1 MEGDR
6 KMPRLYFG
14 KRILTFLIGIVALFL
29 LSASESNAQEN
40 ALTTFAGRVIDAA
53 GQPIAGLT
61 VAIVPVEDGTGAW
74 FPIQVEGHDWTD
86 DPIAFQAET
95 DSEGRFVIT
104 DAITG
109 PVLLGLFP
117 YNKPEAEILKVQIG
131 DMFLYAPEA
140 SWGRGVVFSA
150 EPGERIEDVEVTV
163 QRFLQLRGKVLKM
176 DGSPLANAQR
186 IKFRIRKLS
195 LDGEY
200 DGSGSQGVETDI
212 EGNFVQDMRRY
223 MGGPA
228 FYIMSVT
235 YQEQQ
240 AQLDPIVVK
249 PEDLMH
255 EVVFTFDVP
264 LSPDM
269 SQNAPRG
276 FHANGSA
283 RFGGGIDAKGV
294 WVVNPANGHAYKKIS
309 FSGVEDAI
317 AQAAKENAYLV
328 AINDA
333 AEQNWL
339 DQVFVAH
346 RALIGLSDV
355 EEEGHWQWHSG
366 EPVTYTNWARDEPND
381 TGKGDEDYV
390 ILFANQWMDIGPGD
404 VLWRFIINSVLL
416 EKEGVS
422 LKK

>member
-1 MEGDR
+1 
-6 KMPRLYFG
+6 MP
-14 KRILTFLIGIVALFL
+14 L
-29 LSASESNAQEN
+29 L
-40 ALTTFAGRVIDAA
+40 V
-53 GQPIAGLT
+53 
-61 VAIVPVEDGTGAW
+61 
-74 FPIQVEGHDWTD
+74 
-86 DPIAFQAET
+86 
-95 DSEGRFVIT
+95 
-104 DAITG
+104 

-150 EPGERIEDVEVTV
+150 EPGERIEDFEVTV

-176 DGSPLANAQR
+176 DGSPLANAQH
-186 IKFRIRKLS
+186 IKFSIRKLS

-200 DGSGSQGVETDI
+200 DSSGSLSVETDI
-212 EGNFVQDMRRY
+212 EGNFVQDMHRY

-235 YQEQQ
+235 YQEHQ

-255 EVVFTFDVP
+255 EIVFTFEVP

-269 SQNAPRG
+269 PRNAPSRFPCWRISAIWWRG
-276 FHANGSA
+276 LTRKVYGSS
-283 RFGGGIDAKGV
+283 IQQMV
-294 WVVNPANGHAYKKIS
+294 TPTKKS
-309 FSGVEDAI
+309 VL
-317 AQAAKENAYLV
+317 AAWRMLSRKQRKKMLTWSLLT
-328 AINDA
+328 DA

-339 DQVFVAH
+339 EQVFVAH

-366 EPVTYTNWARDEPND
+366 EPVTYTNWAMDEPND

-390 ILFANQWMDIGPGD
+390 ILFANQWVDIGSGD
-404 VLWRFIINSVLL
+404 VRLRFIQSVLL
-416 EKEGVS
+416 EKEETS

>member
-1 MEGDR
+1 MT
-6 KMPRLYFG
+6 RLYFG
-14 KRILTFLIGIVALFL
+14 KRILTFFIGIVAFFL
-29 LSASESNAQEN
+29 LSASESGAQN
-40 ALTTFAGRVIDAA
+40 DALTTLSGRVIDET

-61 VAIVPVEDGTGAW
+61 VVIVPVQDGHGAW
-74 FPIQVEGHDWTD
+74 FPIEFEVEERGRQG

-131 DMFLYAPEA
+131 DMFLYATEE
-140 SWGRGVVFSA
+140 SWGRGIVFSA

-163 QRFLQLRGKVLKM
+163 QRFLQLRGKVLRM
-176 DGSPLANAQR
+176 DGSPLANARR

-200 DGSGSQGVETDI
+200 DGSGSQSIETDI
-212 EGNFVQDMRRY
+212 EGNFVQYMSRY

-235 YQEQQ
+235 YQEHQV
-240 AQLDPIVVK
+240 QLDPIVVK
-249 PEDLMH
+249 PEDLFH
-255 EVVFTFDVP
+255 EVVFTFEVP
-264 LSPDM
+264 LPPDM
-269 SQNAPRG
+269 PRNAPRG
-276 FHANGSA
+276 FHAGAPA
-283 RFGGGIDAKGV
+283 RFGGGLEAKGV
-294 WVVNPANGHAYKKIS
+294 WVVNPGNGHAYKKIR
-309 FSGVEDAI
+309 FSGVEDAF

-328 AINDA
+328 SINDE

-355 EEEGHWQWHSG
+355 AEEGHWQWHSG
-366 EPVTYTNWARDEPND
+366 EPVTYTNWARDEPQD

-390 ILFANQWMDIGPGD
+390 ILFADQWVDIGPGD
-404 VLWRFIINSVLL
+404 VRWRFIQSVLL
-416 EKEGVS
+416 EKEELPVTE
-422 LKK
+422 

>member
-1 MEGDR
+1 MIHRCLGE
-6 KMPRLYFG
+6 KSVA
-14 KRILTFLIGIVALFL
+14 FLIGIAVGLFTVIW
-29 LSASESNAQEN
+29 SSDAQEG
-40 ALTTFAGRVIDAA
+40 ALTTFSGRVIDET
-53 GQPIAGLT
+53 GDPIAGLT
-61 VAIVPVEDGTGAW
+61 VAIVPVQDGHGAW
-74 FPIQVEGHDWTD
+74 FPIEFEVEERGRQG

-104 DAITG
+104 DAIAG

-117 YNKPEAEILKVQIG
+117 YNKPEAEILQVQIG

-140 SWGRGVVFSA
+140 SWGRGVVFSV
-150 EPGERIEDVEVTV
+150 ELGKRIEDVEVTV

-200 DGSGSQGVETDI
+200 DGSSSQGVETDI
-212 EGNFVQDMRRY
+212 EGNFVQDMHRY
-223 MGGPA
+223 MRGPA
-228 FYIMSVT
+228 FYIMSVM

-269 SQNAPRG
+269 SGNAPRG
-276 FHANGSA
+276 FHA
-283 RFGGGIDAKGV
+283 GGGLDVKGV
-294 WVVNPANGHAYKKIS
+294 WVVNPANGHAYKKIR
-309 FSGVEDAI
+309 FSGVEDVI

-339 DQVFVAH
+339 NQVFVAH
-346 RALIGLSDV
+346 RVLIGLSDV
-355 EEEGHWQWHSG
+355 EEEGQWQWHSG
-366 EPVTYTNWARDEPND
+366 EPVTYTNWARDALND

-390 ILFANQWMDIGPGD
+390 ILFANQWVDIGPGD
-404 VLWRFIINSVLL
+404 VRWRFVQSVLL
-416 EKEGVS
+416 EKEEMS

>member
-1 MEGDR
+1 MTH
-6 KMPRLYFG
+6 LYFG
-14 KRILTFLIGIVALFL
+14 KKILTFFIGIVALFL
-29 LSASESNAQEN
+29 LSASESGAQN
-40 ALTTFAGRVIDAA
+40 DALTTLSGRVIDRT

-61 VAIVPVEDGTGAW
+61 VAIVPVQDGHGAW
-74 FPIQVEGHDWTD
+74 FPIEFEVEERGRQG

-104 DAITG
+104 DTIVG
-109 PVLLGLFP
+109 PVLLELFP
-117 YNKPEAEILKVQIG
+117 YSRPVAEILKVQIG
-131 DMFLYAPEA
+131 DMFLYASAEE

-186 IKFRIRKLS
+186 IKFGIRRLS

-200 DGSGSQGVETDI
+200 DGSGSQSVETDI
-212 EGNFVQDMRRY
+212 EGNFVQDMHRY

-235 YQEQQ
+235 YQEHQ

-255 EVVFTFDVP
+255 EVVFTFDVR

-269 SQNAPRG
+269 PRNAPHG
-276 FHANGSA
+276 FHAGASA

-294 WVVNPANGHAYKKIS
+294 WVVNPENGHAYKKIR

-366 EPVTYTNWARDEPND
+366 EPVTYTNWAMDEPND

-390 ILFANQWMDIGPGD
+390 ILFANQWVDIGSGD
-404 VLWRFIINSVLL
+404 VRLRFIQSALL
-416 EKEGVS
+416 EKEETS
-422 LKK
+422 LEK

>member
-1 MEGDR
+1 MTH
-6 KMPRLYFG
+6 LYFG
-14 KRILTFLIGIVALFL
+14 KRILTFFIGIVALFL
-29 LSASESNAQEN
+29 LSVSESNAQEN

-61 VAIVPVEDGTGAW
+61 VAIVPVQDGHGAW
-74 FPIQVEGHDWTD
+74 FPIEFEVEERGRQG

-109 PVLLGLFP
+109 PVLLGVFP
-117 YNKPEAEILKVQIG
+117 YNKPEAEILRVQIG

-140 SWGRGVVFSA
+140 SWGRGVVFSV
-150 EPGERIEDVEVTV
+150 EPGKRIEDVEVTV

-200 DGSGSQGVETDI
+200 DGSSSQGVETDI
-212 EGNFVQDMRRY
+212 EGNFVQDMHRY
-223 MGGPA
+223 MRGPA

-276 FHANGSA
+276 FHADGSA

-309 FSGVEDAI
+309 FNGVEDAI

-333 AEQNWL
+333 TEQNWL

-355 EEEGHWQWHSG
+355 EKEGHWQWHSG

>member
-1 MEGDR
+1 MT
-6 KMPRLYFG
+6 RLYFG
-14 KRILTFLIGIVALFL
+14 KRILTFFIRIVALFL
-29 LSASESNAQEN
+29 LSTSESGAQN
-40 ALTTFAGRVIDAA
+40 DALTTLSGRVIDET

-61 VAIVPVEDGTGAW
+61 VVIVPVQDGHGAW
-74 FPIQVEGHDWTD
+74 FPIKFEVEERGRQG

-117 YNKPEAEILKVQIG
+117 YNSPEAEILKVQIG
-131 DMFLYAPEA
+131 DMFLYAPER

-150 EPGERIEDVEVTV
+150 EPGDRIEDVEVTV
-163 QRFLQLRGKVLKM
+163 QRFLQLRGKVLRM
-176 DGSPLANAQR
+176 DGSPLANARR

-200 DGSGSQGVETDI
+200 DGSGSQSIETDI
-212 EGNFVQDMRRY
+212 EGNFVQDMHRY

-235 YQEQQ
+235 YQEHQ

-249 PEDLMH
+249 PENLIH

-264 LSPDM
+264 LPPDM
-269 SQNAPRG
+269 PRNAPPH
-276 FHANGSA
+276 FHAGASAWVGS
-283 RFGGGIDAKGV
+283 GLGAKDV
-294 WVVNPANGHAYKKIS
+294 WVINPTNGHAYKKIR
-309 FSGVEDAI
+309 FSSVEDAI

-328 AINDA
+328 AINDE

-346 RALIGLSDV
+346 LALIGLSDLQV
-355 EEEGHWQWHSG
+355 EGQWQWHSG
-366 EPVTYTNWARDEPND
+366 EPVTYTNWARDKPQD

-390 ILFANQWMDIGPGD
+390 ILFADQWVDIGPRD
-404 VLWRFIINSVLL
+404 VRWRFIQSVLL
-416 EKEGVS
+416 EKEELPVRE
-422 LKK
+422 

>member
-1 MEGDR
+1 MT
-6 KMPRLYFG
+6 RLYFG
-14 KRILTFLIGIVALFL
+14 KRILTFFIGIVAFFL
-29 LSASESNAQEN
+29 LSASESGVQND
-40 ALTTFAGRVIDAA
+40 ALTTLSGRVIDET
-53 GQPIAGLT
+53 GQPIAGLR
-61 VAIVPVEDGTGAW
+61 VVIVPVQDGHGAW
-74 FPIQVEGHDWTD
+74 FPIEFEVEEHGRQG

-117 YNKPEAEILKVQIG
+117 YNSPEAEILKVQIG
-131 DMFLYAPEA
+131 DMFLYAPEG

-150 EPGERIEDVEVTV
+150 EPGDRIEDVEVTV
-163 QRFLQLRGKVLKM
+163 QRFLQLRGKVLRM

-200 DGSGSQGVETDI
+200 DGSGSQRIETDI
-212 EGNFVQDMRRY
+212 EGNFVQDMHRY

-235 YQEQQ
+235 YQEHQ

-249 PEDLMH
+249 PEDLIH

-264 LSPDM
+264 LPPDM
-269 SQNAPRG
+269 PRNAPPH
-276 FHANGSA
+276 FHAGAPA
-283 RFGGGIDAKGV
+283 RFGSGLEAKDV
-294 WVVNPANGHAYKKIS
+294 WVINPANGHAYKKIR
-309 FSGVEDAI
+309 FSGVEDAF

-328 AINDA
+328 SINDE

-355 EEEGHWQWHSG
+355 QEEGHWQWHSG
-366 EPVTYTNWARDEPND
+366 EPVTYTNWARDEPQD

-390 ILFANQWMDIGPGD
+390 ILFADQWVDIGPGE
-404 VLWRFIINSVLL
+404 VRWRFIQSVLL
-416 EKEGVS
+416 EKEELPVTE
-422 LKK
+422 